1 MVKFNKD
8 DYNIWS
14 RFRKSKNDTITM
26 SEFRMVCKLHAEY
39 YKHKY
44 EEPCTCNPKLINKWI
59 SELNIIWNNGN

>member
-14 RFRKSKNDTITM
+14 RFRKSKSDTITM

-44 EEPCTCNPKLINKWI
+44 EEPQ
-59 SELNIIWNNGN
+59 NNTNMKH